1 MTPSTYQ
8 ARIGSWVSHVFGVD
22 AAADTVERA
31 LRAAEEIVELAQACG
46 VTRESLHRLVDYVFS
61 RPTGEAAQEIGGCML
76 TVYAVANSLGVDAD
90 TLLESELERIQ
101 HPKIIER
108 CRHRQSEK
116 RAAYHDSDPDTSPL
130 TDAELAA
137 SVEWRARS

>member
-46 VTRESLHRLVDYVFS
+46 VKRESLHRLVDYVFS
-61 RPTGEAAQEIGGCML
+61 RPTGDPAQEIGGCML
-76 TVYAVANSLGVDAD
+76 TVYAVAESLRVNAD
-90 TLLESELERIQ
+90 SRLEAELERIQ
-101 HPKIIER
+101 QPEVIER
-108 CRHRQSEK
+108 CRNRQTEK
-116 RAAYHDSDPDTSPL
+116 RTAYHDPDPDTSPL